1 MTSGRLPDGD
11 RWWNRGSR
19 KRGYL
24 RAPKT
29 TSVPFSKYRGSNDC
43 QPVSR
48 AADRHG
54 PLALAARRTIVTNYI
69 GASSIQGILESRPE
83 ARNADRFVCAKRRA
97 EGWPSG

>member
-29 TSVPFSKYRGSNDC
+29 TRQPPFPFRST
-43 QPVSR
+43 
-48 AADRHG
+48 AARMIVN
-54 PLALAARRTIVTNYI
+54 PCREQQIAMARLRLRLAA
-69 GASSIQGILESRPE
+69 L
-83 ARNADRFVCAKRRA
+83 
-97 EGWPSG
+97 